1 MAADILID
9 TDAAA
14 NFTQT
19 LAALAAAAARQSDMI
34 DNTTTRQPA
43 ALFGYDLQSGAA
55 APVAGAIYEIFLIR
69 GVDSGTA
76 GALRDDNAGTT
87 DAAIT
92 IENSQLVGTLVVT
105 ATANKHFTGLW
116 TTANLGVLGRA
127 FGSAVRNSTSQAL
140 NGTEGNH
147 KKTFMLY
154 NPRSEP

>member
-19 LAALAAAAARQSDMI
+19 LASLAAGAARQSTMV
-34 DNTTTRQPA
+34 DNTTTRQPS
-43 ALFGYDLQSGAA
+43 ALIGYDIQSGGT
-55 APVAGAIYEIFLIR
+55 APTAGTIYEIFLLR

-92 IENSQLVGTLVVT
+92 IENAQLVGTLVVT
-105 ATANKHFTGLW
+105 NTINKHFTAIW

-127 FGSAVRNSTSQAL
+127 FGTAVRNSTNQAL
-140 NGTEGNH
+140 NATEGNH
-147 KKTFMLY
+147 KKTYMLY